1 MRFTLADTLP
11 HATSCDLLAL
21 LVPEPGTLG
30 PDASAVDKQL
40 GGRLA
45 QAARADGFTG
55 KRDRTL
61 LLHALDAPFR
71 RVLLVGAG
79 RALGPEAVRRFAA
92 VAARA
97 AGPVRASRFALA
109 VPTDATAGGGDTAQ
123 ERIRAAVEGA
133 GLAAYRFDRYRSR
146 EDPAPEEALL
156 LARGEHGVLERA
168 VRQAE
173 IAVAA
178 TSRARDLVNEPA
190 NVVTP
195 SALADLAREMATRD
209 GLGCRVIDL
218 DDAREM
224 GMGLFA
230 AVAAGSA
237 QPPKFIVLDYQ
248 PSGASSGAG
257 GRAAAPARTPPSGSP
272 RPRTVALAG
281 KGITFDSGGLSIK
294 TASGMATMKGDMAG
308 AAAVIATMGALRELA
323 VPVRV
328 LGIAPATENMISGRA
343 TRPGDIVRGLGG
355 KTVEI
360 NNTDAEGRLV
370 LADAIAFAVREGV
383 DEIIDLATL
392 TGSAVIALG
401 DHTAAVM
408 SNDQPLADRVL
419 AAAGAAGEQMWQL
432 PLYEEFTD
440 AMRGDISDLKNS
452 AGREGGAERAAAF
465 MAEFAGT
472 TPWAHLDIAGPAF
485 NEDRKVPP
493 YVPLGGTGYGV
504 RTLLRYLESA
514 AGK

>member
-1 MRFTLADTLP
+1 MMRFTLADTLP
-11 HATSCDLLAL
+11 HAASCDLLAL

-30 PDASAVDKQL
+30 ADASGVDRHL

-45 QAARADGFTG
+45 GAVRADGFAG

-61 LLHALDAPFR
+61 LVHALDSPFR
-71 RVLLVGAG
+71 RVVLVGAG
-79 RALGPEAVRRFAA
+79 RAAGPEAIRRFAA
-92 VAARA
+92 VAARTGA
-97 AGPVRASRFALA
+97 AVGAARLAIA
-109 VPTDATAGGGDTAQ
+109 VPSDGTDTGGDSLR
-123 ERIRAAVEGA
+123 ERVRAAVEGA

-146 EDPAPEEALL
+146 EDSGPEESVL
-156 LARGEHGVLERA
+156 LARGDAASLAAA

-173 IAVAA
+173 TTVAA

-195 SALADLAREMATRD
+195 SALADLAREIARRD
-209 GLGCRVIDL
+209 GLGCRVIDV
-218 DDAREM
+218 DEAREM

-230 AVAAGSA
+230 AVAAGSD
-237 QPPKFIVLDYQ
+237 QPAKFIVLDYQ
-248 PSGASSGAG
+248 PSGGAG
-257 GRAAAPARTPPSGSP
+257 PAGRSS
-272 RPRTVALAG
+272 PRTVALAG

-294 TASGMATMKGDMAG
+294 TAGGMATMKGDMAG
-308 AAAVIATMGALRELA
+308 AAAVLGTMGVLRELA
-323 VPVRV
+323 VPLRV
-328 LGIAPATENMISGRA
+328 LGIAPATENMVSGRA

-370 LADAIAFAVREGV
+370 LADAIAYAVREGV

-392 TGSAVIALG
+392 TGSCVIALG
-401 DHTAAVM
+401 DHTAGVM
-408 SNDQPLADRVL
+408 SNNQPLTDRLL
-419 AAAGAAGEQMWQL
+419 AAAGAAGEQLWQL
-432 PLYEEFTD
+432 PMYEEFAD
-440 AMRGDISDLKNS
+440 AMRGEISDLKNS
-452 AGREGGAERAAAF
+452 AGREAGAERAAAF
-465 MAEFAGT
+465 MSQFAGN

-485 NEDRKVPP
+485 NEDRKAPP

-514 AGK
+514 AGR

>member
-11 HATSCDLLAL
+11 HATSADLLAF

-30 PDASAVDKQL
+30 AEVSAADQQL

-45 QAARADGFTG
+45 DAARADGFTG

-61 LLHALDAPFR
+61 LLHALEAPFR

-79 RALGPEAVRRFAA
+79 RAAGPEAVRRFAA
-92 VAARA
+92 VAVRA
-97 AGPVRASRFALA
+97 AGPVHASRIALVLPGDSA
-109 VPTDATAGGGDTAQ
+109 SGGDAPAV
-123 ERIRAAVEGA
+123 RVRAAVEGA
-133 GLAAYRFDRYRSR
+133 GLAAYRFDRYRRR
-146 EDPAPEEALL
+146 EDPGPDDVTL
-156 LARGEHGVLERA
+156 LARGDRDPLAQV

-173 IAVAA
+173 VVVAA
-178 TSRARDLVNEPA
+178 TCRARDLVNEPA
-190 NVVTP
+190 NILTP
-195 SALADLAREMATRD
+195 AALADVARDIAKRD

-218 DDAREM
+218 DEARQM

-237 QPPKFIVLDYQ
+237 QPPKFIVLDYK
-248 PSGASSGAG
+248 PSGPPAG
-257 GRAAAPARTPPSGSP
+257 GRVPAAASGPGAGS
-272 RPRTVALAG
+272 PRTVALAG

-294 TASGMATMKGDMAG
+294 TASGMTTMKGDMAG
-308 AAAVIATMGALRELA
+308 AAAVVAAMGALRDLA

-370 LADAIAFAVREGV
+370 LADALAFAVREGV

-392 TGSAVIALG
+392 TGSCVIALG
-401 DHTAAVM
+401 DHTAGVM
-408 SNDQPLADRVL
+408 SNDQPLADRLV
-419 AAAGAAGEQMWQL
+419 AAANAAGEQLWQL
-432 PLYEEFTD
+432 PLYQEFTD
-440 AMRGDISDLKNS
+440 AMRGEITDLKNS

-465 MAEFAGT
+465 IAEFAAG

-485 NEDRKVPP
+485 NEDRKAPP

-504 RTLLRYLESA
+504 RTLLRYLELA
-514 AGK
+514 AGG

>member
-11 HATSCDLLAL
+11 HATSADLLAF
-21 LVPEPGTLG
+21 LVPEPGTF
-30 PDASAVDKQL
+30 SAEVSAADKQL

-45 QAARADGFTG
+45 EAARADGFTG

-61 LLHALDAPFR
+61 LLHALEAPFR

-79 RALGPEAVRRFAA
+79 RAAGPEAVRRFAA
-92 VAARA
+92 VAVRA
-97 AGPVRASRFALA
+97 AGPVHASRITLV
-109 VPTDATAGGGDTAQ
+109 VPSDGAASGDAPAA
-123 ERIRAAVEGA
+123 RVRAAAEGA

-146 EDPAPEEALL
+146 EDPGPDEVTLL
-156 LARGEHGVLERA
+156 TRGDRDPLARV

-173 IAVAA
+173 VVVAA
-178 TSRARDLVNEPA
+178 TCRARDLVNEPA
-190 NVVTP
+190 NILTP
-195 SALADLAREMATRD
+195 AALADVARDIAKRD

-218 DDAREM
+218 DEARQM

-237 QPPKFIVLDYQ
+237 QPPKFIVLDYK
-248 PSGASSGAG
+248 PSGPSTAGGRGPAPASAPGASS
-257 GRAAAPARTPPSGSP
+257 
-272 RPRTVALAG
+272 PRTVALAG

-294 TASGMATMKGDMAG
+294 NASGMTTMKGDMAG
-308 AAAVIATMGALRELA
+308 AAAVVAAMGALRDLA

-370 LADAIAFAVREGV
+370 LADALAFAVREGV
-383 DEIIDLATL
+383 DEVIDLATL
-392 TGSAVIALG
+392 TGSCVVALG
-401 DHTAAVM
+401 DHAAGVM
-408 SNDQPLADRVL
+408 SNDQALADRLL
-419 AAAGAAGEQMWQL
+419 AAANAAGEQLWQL

-440 AMRGDISDLKNS
+440 AMRGEITDLKNS

-465 MAEFAGT
+465 IAEFAAG

-514 AGK
+514 AGR